1 VIEVLNLRHAFGA
14 RQVLGG
20 VSFHVPP
27 GSVAGLVGPNAAG
40 KTTLMR
46 AVAGLLEPDG
56 GRVRVGS
63 ELCREPGEGPRTIAA
78 GVRRTVGYLPERT
91 TPYPDLLSWEYL
103 DLFAE
108 IAGHT
113 PPERQ
118 RRVAAGLAAMGL
130 ASRGETPTRELSKG
144 LRQRLALAAVLMHD
158 PPVLVL
164 DEPTDGLDPA
174 SRALFLREVRALA
187 DGGRAVLLSS
197 HVLPD
202 VEEVADQVLILVDG
216 KLSRDAAAPAGQ
228 RFSIRVRGDQALAAR
243 LLQARAEVEAVTA
256 QDAVLVVRLRPG
268 EADAAAAAAALVQ
281 AGFALVELRRDEES
295 LGQRFARAVG
305 EH

>member
-1 VIEVLNLRHAFGA
+1 MIEVLNLRHAFDG
-14 RQVLGG
+14 REVLGG

-46 AVAGLLEPDG
+46 AVAGLLDPQG
-56 GRVRVGS
+56 GRIRLAESAVVD
-63 ELCREPGEGPRTIAA
+63 
-78 GVRRTVGYLPERT
+78 VRRTVGYLPERT
-91 TPYPDLLSWEYL
+91 SLYPDLLAWEYL

-108 IAGHT
+108 IAGHV

-118 RRVAAGLAAMGL
+118 RRVEAGLGAMGL
-130 ASRGETPTRELSKG
+130 GSRGQTPTRELSKG

-158 PPVLVL
+158 PQVLVL

-202 VEEVADQVLILVDG
+202 VEEVADQVLILVG
-216 KLSRDAAAPAGQ
+216 GRLSRDAAEPARP
-228 RFSIRVRGDQALAAR
+228 RFAIRVRGDQALAAR
-243 LLQARAEVEAVTA
+243 LLQSRPEVEAVA
-256 QDAVLVVRLRPG
+256 SEDGALLVQLRAG

-281 AGFALVELRRDEES
+281 SGFALVELRRDQES
-295 LGQRFARAVG
+295 LGRRFARVVEAG
-305 EH
+305 GS